1 MADKAVKANLKIQ
14 LLANDVLVAESSDDT
29 LWRKVLAAM
38 QGAGEVPNS
47 DELKDEEIPRD
58 ALSGKEQKGLASFAA
73 DLGLDTDAVEDACS
87 PSDEAPFI
95 HLEDHCWESFKK
107 NTPPKGPK
115 SVASINLAVTLLCLW
130 FKYSGREGNPTQAEA
145 QAVLGTIG
153 EKEKN
158 ASRAVKNCAWLQ
170 SQENGIR
177 INSAKISK
185 AKAIAKAYCTQT
197 PIESGE

>member
-1 MADKAVKANLKIQ
+1 MTDKAVKANLKIQ

-38 QGAGEVPNS
+38 QGADEVPDS
-47 DELKDEEIPRD
+47 DELRDEAIPGD
-58 ALSGKEQKGLASFAA
+58 ALSEKKQKGLADFAT
-73 DLGLDTDAVEDACS
+73 DLGLDTDTIESACS

-95 HLEDHCWESFKK
+95 RLDDHCWESFKK

-130 FKYSGREGNPTQAEA
+130 FKYSGHAGNPTQAEA

-158 ASRAVKNCAWLQ
+158 ASRAVKNCEWLQ
-170 SQENGIR
+170 SRENGIR

-185 AKAIAKAYCTQT
+185 AKSIAKAYCTQT
-197 PIESGE
+197 PVESEE

>member
-14 LLANDVLVAESSDDT
+14 LLANDMLVAESSDDT

-38 QGAGEVPNS
+38 QGTDEAPNS
-47 DELKDEEIPRD
+47 DELRDEAASMD
-58 ALSGKEQKGLASFAA
+58 ALSGKEQKGLAGFAA
-73 DLGLDTDAVEDACS
+73 DLGLDADTVEGACS

-95 HLEDHCWESFKK
+95 HLDDHCWESFKK
-107 NTPPKGPK
+107 NTPPRGPK
-115 SVASINLAVTLLCLW
+115 SVSSINLAVTLLCLW
-130 FKYSGREGNPTQAEA
+130 FKHSDREGNPSQAEA

-153 EKEKN
+153 ISEN
-158 ASRAVKNCAWLQ
+158 NPSRAVKNCEWLQ
-170 SQENGIR
+170 SRENGIR

-197 PIESGE
+197 PIER